1 MASILSMSVRAALRE
16 EEDRRSFLEGKL
28 LAMVKGFGRFLE
40 DGEVEGFV
48 VEKEEMVGGLY
59 REEDRRDRTS
69 HAYPEL
75 QIMNVVWNLR

>member
-1 MASILSMSVRAALRE
+1 M
-16 EEDRRSFLEGKL
+16 EGEL

-75 QIMNVVWNLR
+75 QIMDVVWNLR